1 MPWAAQ
7 VEGYNT
13 PPDGR
18 EMSRL
23 GTRKCDKHMYS

>member
-13 PPDGR
+13 PPDGLD
-18 EMSRL
+18 MSCL
-23 GTRKCDKHMYS
+23 GTCEYDKHMYS